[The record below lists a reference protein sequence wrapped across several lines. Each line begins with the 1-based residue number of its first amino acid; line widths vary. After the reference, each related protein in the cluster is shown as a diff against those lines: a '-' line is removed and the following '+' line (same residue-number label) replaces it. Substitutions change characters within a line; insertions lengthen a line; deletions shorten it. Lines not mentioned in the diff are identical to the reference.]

1 MSPLRDAER
10 MHTTTVRFDWE
21 LWGRICEMADLLGV
35 AHAAF
40 IRDATREHLARIEH
54 KDRLS
59 QLEQQVGEL
68 MKTVANLSGR
78 LRELFRRQ
86 TS

>member
-21 LWGRICEMADLLGV
+21 LWGRICETAELLGV

-40 IRDATREHLARIEH
+40 IRDATREHLARIDH
-54 KDRLS
+54 TDRLS

-68 MKTVANLSGR
+68 MRTVANVSAR
-78 LRELFRRQ
+78 LRELFRRR
-86 TS
+86 S